1 MMAMLEICKVA
12 DLPVGQVRSVG
23 EGDDKILVANLAGQY
38 YAMRAVCNHEGGPL
52 DEGPIFEN
60 EITCPWH
67 GSVWDVKTGKL
78 VWFNEKLKDEPTYKV
93 VVEGDTVFV
102 EK

>member
-1 MMAMLEICKVA
+1 MAKIEVCKAA
-12 DLPVGQVRSVG
+12 DLLPGQVRSVG
-23 EGDDKILVANLAGQY
+23 EGEEKILVANVGGQFY
-38 YAMRAVCNHEGGPL
+38 GMRAVCNHEGGPL
-52 DEGPIFEN
+52 DEGPMFEG

-78 VWFNEKLKDEPTYKV
+78 VWFNEPLKDEPVYNV
-93 VVEGDTVFV
+93 VVEDGRVFV